1 MSIFL
6 KVVTYLLPTII
17 LLSITLLLRPVFSSI
32 SALQWQVIEWMPL
45 FIFAVSMGL
54 CIRFNRSRMF
64 FMGLAVTISYV
75 FLQWVLPHLG
85 GFAARIS
92 YGVFAISLPVLL
104 LFFVV
109 IKEKG
114 VFTLRGST
122 RFIFFLVPIVAVLVI
137 SNFDLHK
144 FGGLVYFQFA
154 SHQVFTLTPIPQV
167 ALVVIA
173 ISGFLLNGHL
183 FMSPGAQPAAF
194 LGIFICSTVLL
205 HDYQHQA
212 AALLFCSTA
221 GILLVAAVIQ
231 ESYSMAYLDEL
242 TGLPGRRA
250 LNEELQKLGNKYTLA
265 MVDIDHFKKFN
276 DTYGHD
282 VGDQVLRKVAA
293 QLANVGMGGKAFRLG
308 GEEFCLVFAGKL
320 IGLVSEEMEKLC
332 ESIANSRFALR
343 KMEEARKKG
352 KKQRLF
358 VTVSIGIAEREEGV
372 TKPWLVV
379 KASDQALYRAK
390 SKGRN
395 RVSI

>member
-1 MSIFL
+1 MRIFL
-6 KVVTYLLPTII
+6 KVFTYLLPTII
-17 LLSITLLLRPVFSSI
+17 LLSITLLLRPVLSSMPA
-32 SALQWQVIEWMPL
+32 SQWQVIEWMPL
-45 FIFAVSMGL
+45 FIFIASMGL

-64 FMGLAVTISYV
+64 FMALAVTIGYV
-75 FLQWVLPHLG
+75 FLQWVLPQLG
-85 GFAARIS
+85 EFTARIS

-104 LFFVV
+104 LIFIV

-114 VFTLRGST
+114 IFTLRGST
-122 RFIFFLVPIVAVLVI
+122 RFALFLVPVVVAFSFSYFELYK
-137 SNFDLHK
+137 S
-144 FGGLVYFQFA
+144 GGLVFYQFT
-154 SHQVFTLTPIPQV
+154 SHQIFTLTPIPQV
-167 ALVVIA
+167 ALIVIA
-173 ISGFLLNGHL
+173 VSGFLLNGYL
-183 FMSPGAQPAAF
+183 FMSPGPQPAAF
-194 LGIFICSTVLL
+194 LGVLICSVVLL

-221 GILLVAAVIQ
+221 GLLLVTAVIQ

-250 LNEELQKLGNKYTLA
+250 LNEELQKLGSKYTLA

-282 VGDQVLRKVAA
+282 VGDQVLRKIAA

-332 ESIANSRFALR
+332 KSISNSRFALR
-343 KMEEARKKG
+343 KMDKAG
-352 KKQRLF
+352 KNGKMQRLF

-372 TKPWLVV
+372 AKPWSVV